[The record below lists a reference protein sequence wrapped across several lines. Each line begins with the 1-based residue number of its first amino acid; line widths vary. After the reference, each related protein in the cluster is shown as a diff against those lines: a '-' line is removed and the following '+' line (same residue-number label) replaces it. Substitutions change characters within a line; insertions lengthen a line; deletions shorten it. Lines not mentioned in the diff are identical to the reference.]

1 LGYNWRA
8 CKNGAVRSDIIKD
21 FVQRLE
27 RALISA
33 TALYFYHRVCAI
45 TGNKII
51 W

>member
-8 CKNGAVRSDIIKD
+8 CKNGTVRSDIIND
-21 FVQRLE
+21 FVQRFE
-27 RALISA
+27 RSLISA